1 MLAQKRVLS
10 NVSRWTKRSYSANGS
25 QSIKVA
31 IIGSGPAGFYT
42 AYRLMEKLPGTKVD
56 MYESLPVPYGLARF
70 GVAPDHPEVKNCQDK
85 FNEVAQF
92 PDFQF
97 FGNTAI
103 GEDETGAT
111 LKALKENY
119 NSIVFAY
126 GSSKDRKLDI
136 PGEDLAGVFS
146 AREFVGWY
154 NGLPDMRE
162 LKPPLEDAED
172 AVIIGNGNVALDVA
186 RMLLC
191 DVEKLKSTD
200 ITEASYELLKKSKV
214 KRVRI
219 VARRGLL
226 QSAFT
231 TKEIRELVKE
241 PGSALDPLDDE
252 YIESYKPFIPL
263 LGRATKRLTQVLEKA
278 PQENQAKQGPITKT
292 WRLDYLQSP
301 LEFYAHPNNPKLL
314 SGTKFGKNT
323 LIQDDIT
330 SPASVISTGE
340 TMIHKSEI
348 AFRSIGY
355 KALPLNGFD
364 EIGVQFDSKNGVIL
378 NDLGRAVGMNPESGY
393 SGPLPGTYV
402 AGWVKNGPTGVIATT
417 MRESFEVAETLI
429 EDYYSDKLDTS
440 SKPGFEGMEKVLL
453 KANGNKRLV
462 TWKDWLKIEEAEN
475 KSGEEL
481 GKLRSKFTDT
491 EKMLKY
497 LD

>member
-1 MLAQKRVLS
+1 MLGIARRRGTGSLFRAIKC
-10 NVSRWTKRSYSANGS
+10 YSTTADNPPF
-25 QSIKVA
+25 KVA
-31 IIGSGPAGFYT
+31 VIGSGPAGFYT
-42 AYRLMEKLPGTKVD
+42 AYRLLEKLPGTQID

-85 FNEVAQF
+85 FNEVAQY
-92 PDFQF
+92 PGFQF
-97 FGNTAI
+97 FGNVAV
-103 GEDETGAT
+103 GKDEET
-111 LKALKENY
+111 LVALKQNY

-126 GSSKDRKLDI
+126 GSSEDRQLGV
-136 PGEDLAGVFS
+136 PGEDLPGVFS

-154 NGLPDMRE
+154 NGLPE
-162 LKPPLEDAED
+162 HSGLNPPLEDAED
-172 AVIIGNGNVALDVA
+172 VVIIGNGNVALDVA

-191 DVEKLKSTD
+191 NLDKIKSTD
-200 ITEASYELLKKSKV
+200 ITEESFEALKKSKV

-241 PGSALDPLDDE
+241 PGSAMEPLNDE

-278 PQENQAKQGPITKT
+278 PKENEAKADPITKT

-301 LEFYAHPNNPKLL
+301 EQFYPHPTNSRLL

-330 SPASVISTGE
+330 SPATVLSTGE
-340 TMIHKSEI
+340 EIIHKSEL

-355 KALPLNGFD
+355 KALPLKGMDRLEIPFD
-364 EIGVQFDSKNGVIL
+364 ERRGVIL
-378 NDLGRAVGMNPESGY
+378 NDLGRVVGKSERGF
-393 SGPLPGTYV
+393 GEPLYGLYV

-429 EDYYSDKLDTS
+429 EDYYKNRLDTTH
-440 SKPGFEGMEKVLL
+440 KPGFEGVKPVL
-453 KANGNKRLV
+453 KSRPV
-462 TWKDWLKIEEAEN
+462 TWNDWLKIEQVEN
-475 KSGEEL
+475 ERGASL
-481 GKLRSKFTDT
+481 GKPRSKFTNT
-491 EKMLKY
+491 AEMLKIIE
-497 LD
+497 